1 MSLLR
6 SNREA
11 RILLIVG
18 LLSLVLSGGS
28 YAFSLTFGLHPDPLH
43 FLRGFLLGMSIVFI
57 IAAFSL
63 IAQDR
68 RASNS

>member
-6 SNREA
+6 SNRKA

-28 YAFSLTFGLHPDPLH
+28 YAFSLPFGLHPDPLH
-43 FLRGFLLGMSIVFI
+43 FLRGFFLGLSIVFI
-57 IAAFSL
+57 IAALSL

-68 RASNS
+68 RATRT